1 MEDINWVEVIG
12 GVVIAIIGGLLIN
25 KNNSIAV
32 MALLLGGYHVG
43 KGLYEGKK

>member
-1 MEDINWVEVIG
+1 MNNINWFEVIG
-12 GVVIAIIGGLLIN
+12 GAIMAIIGCLLIE

-43 KGLYEGKK
+43 KGLYEKK

>member
-1 MEDINWVEVIG
+1 MENINWFEVIG
-12 GVVIAIIGGLLIN
+12 GAVIAIMGSLLIN
-25 KNNSIAV
+25 ENSSIAV

>member
-1 MEDINWVEVIG
+1 MENINWVEVIG
-12 GVVIAIIGGLLIN
+12 GVIIAIVGCLLIE

-43 KGLYEGKK
+43 KGLYEKK